1 MIEKRKNIRRQNFMQ
16 LLLGIALIVSLNTI
30 GSFFFFRFDLTAEKR
45 YSLSPSTLELLEKL
59 DDVVYFKVYL
69 DGDFPSGFQRLS
81 NETREMLNEFRA
93 YSGNIEY
100 EFINPSESS
109 NKEEREALYK
119 QLVDAGLNPTDL
131 QVRKEDGMSR
141 QIIFP
146 GAIVSYKNRE
156 LPLDLLTTQ
165 LGTPPEEQLNNSVQS
180 LEYNLTNVIRKLS
193 VTEKPKIAYLQGQG
207 ELGGL
212 YVNDM
217 LASLSEYYS
226 IEAVTI
232 NGQVSALTRRVAG
245 ADSTKFT
252 IRNKYEALI
261 VAKPDSAFAEKDK
274 FIIDQFIM
282 RGGKVLWLVDPV
294 YAEMDSLQ
302 SQNQTIGVTN
312 EVNLTDLFFNYGVR
326 MSNSLVLDLNALPI
340 PIVTGRVGDQ
350 PKTDFLPWYFF
361 PVVTPSSDHPIVKN
375 LNAIKFEFA
384 GALDTVDTPGVRKTI
399 LLQSS
404 KYSFLLDA
412 PASISLDMLNRKAD
426 ASVFNMPPQTLGVL
440 LEGNFVS
447 LFLNR
452 VPPEISNAPEIGFI
466 DKSKETRM
474 IVLADGDLIKS
485 QLQPGQSGPTA
496 LPAGYDRYTG
506 QQFGNK
512 DLILN
517 AMNYLC
523 NDTGILS
530 VRSREL
536 KLRLLDGSR
545 IKSEELKWQLVNTI
559 VPVAFII
566 VFGILQ
572 FYLRRHRYTKSR

>member
-1 MIEKRKNIRRQNFMQ
+1 MIEKRKNIRRQIFMQ

-30 GSFFFFRFDLTAEKR
+30 GSFFFFRFDLTSEKR
-45 YSLSPSTLELLEKL
+45 YSLSPSTLELLKKL

-245 ADSTKFT
+245 ADSTRFT

-384 GALDTVDTPGVRKTI
+384 GALDTVDTPGVKKTI

-412 PASISLDMLNRKAD
+412 PASISLDMLRRQAD

-452 VPPEISNAPEIGFI
+452 VPPEIANAPEIGFI

-523 NDTGILS
+523 NDAGILS

-566 VFGILQ
+566 LFGILQ